1 MAYSAPSFAWRTST
15 STPKSMMMMMMMIMV
30 VEEAAMAVEASP
42 SAAVL
47 VSLRS
52 RSAAEE
58 SAAQRTIWAELSPI
72 LIVTRDD
79 SSEVW
84 NVQ

>member
-15 STPKSMMMMMMMIMV
+15 STPKSMMMMIMV

-72 LIVTRDD
+72 LFVSRDD